1 MKIII
6 AGIGKLG
13 EYLTKKLVEQGHSV
27 TIIDNKVFSNKD
39 IVNNEDVFYIKG
51 NSLDSSILLE
61 AGIDKAELLISVMDK
76 DEKNVMCCLLGK
88 KLGVERTI
96 ARVRSPEYTSSVS
109 ILKDELGLSM
119 IINPEYMTALH
130 IVRVLSI
137 PEAIDTKTFF
147 KGRIMMIT
155 IKIKKDSPIIGE
167 TILKI
172 SKKTER
178 VIVCALERDGNTI
191 IPKGNVKIKEND
203 KLHITGTRE
212 NLVLFLEYIG
222 IVVKKPKKIMISGGS
237 PTAVYMA
244 KMLINMGMFV
254 KIIEL
259 NPIRCEELSEQLPK
273 AMIINGDVSNQE
285 LLYEEEIEKYDC
297 FISLNNIDEE
307 NIVHSIFAKSINVP
321 TVITKV
327 NHINLDGVVEMS
339 GIDRIITPHKIATNQ
354 IVNYI
359 MALANSNNSS
369 CETIYKFDNE
379 KFEILEFNVKNGF
392 KFLNTKIKDMKIKDG
407 ILIVAILRGKN
418 IIFPTGDDHIEEN
431 DTIVIAV
438 DENDEIKE
446 LSGIME

>member
-359 MALANSNNSS
+359 MALVNSNNSS

>member
-61 AGIDKAELLISVMDK
+61 AGIEKADLLISVMDK

-222 IVVKKPKKIMISGGS
+222 IVVKKPKKIMVSGGS

>member
-61 AGIDKAELLISVMDK
+61 AGIEKADLLISVMDK

-222 IVVKKPKKIMISGGS
+222 IVVKKPKKIMVSGGS

-244 KMLINMGMFV
+244 KMLLNMGMFV

>member
-27 TIIDNKVFSNKD
+27 TIIDSKTFSNKD

-51 NSLDSSILLE
+51 NALDSSILLE
-61 AGIDKAELLISVMDK
+61 AGIEKTDLLISVMDK

-212 NLVLFLEYIG
+212 NIVLFLDYIG
-222 IVVKKPKKIMISGGS
+222 IAVKKPKKIMISGGS
-237 PTAVYMA
+237 PTAVYIA

-273 AMIINGDVSNQE
+273 AMIINGDVSNQD

-359 MALANSNNSS
+359 VALANSNNSS

-392 KFLNTKIKDMKIKDG
+392 KFLNIKIKDMKIKDG

>member
-61 AGIDKAELLISVMDK
+61 AGIEKADLLISVMDK

-88 KLGVERTI
+88 KLGAERTI

-222 IVVKKPKKIMISGGS
+222 IVVKKPKKIMVSGGS

-359 MALANSNNSS
+359 MALVNSNNSS

>member
-61 AGIDKAELLISVMDK
+61 AGIEKADLLISVMDK

-88 KLGVERTI
+88 KLGAERTI

-130 IVRVLSI
+130 IVRFLSI

-222 IVVKKPKKIMISGGS
+222 IVVKKPKKIMVSGGS

-359 MALANSNNSS
+359 MALVNSNNSS

>member
-51 NSLDSSILLE
+51 NALDSSILLE
-61 AGIDKAELLISVMDK
+61 AGIEKADLLISVMDK

-237 PTAVYMA
+237 PTAVYMT

>member
-27 TIIDNKVFSNKD
+27 TIVDNKTFSNKD

-51 NSLDSSILLE
+51 NALDSSILLE
-61 AGIDKAELLISVMDK
+61 AGIEKADLLISVMDK

>member
-96 ARVRSPEYTSSVS
+96 ARVRSSEYTSSVS

>member
-61 AGIDKAELLISVMDK
+61 AGIEKADLLISVMDK

-88 KLGVERTI
+88 KLGAERTI

-222 IVVKKPKKIMISGGS
+222 IVVKKPKKIMVSGGS

>member
-13 EYLTKKLVEQGHSV
+13 EYLTKKLAEQGHSV

-61 AGIDKAELLISVMDK
+61 AGIEKADLLISVMDK

-88 KLGVERTI
+88 KLGAERTI

-222 IVVKKPKKIMISGGS
+222 IVVKKPKKIMVSGGS

-244 KMLINMGMFV
+244 KMLLNMGMFV

-407 ILIVAILRGKN
+407 MLIVAILRGKN

>member
-61 AGIDKAELLISVMDK
+61 AGIEKADLLISVMDK

-88 KLGVERTI
+88 KLGAERTI

-359 MALANSNNSS
+359 MALVNSNNSS

>member
-61 AGIDKAELLISVMDK
+61 AGIEKADLLISVMDK

-88 KLGVERTI
+88 KLGAERTI